1 MPRNNSVLLVLPSA
15 ARTASGTATIDLR
28 NVIDGELTLDVT
40 AASGTL
46 PTLDVS
52 VAYTHPATGDSV
64 TLMTYTQ
71 ATGVTS
77 ESVDIPVTGP
87 LPPQATVTWTI
98 GGTAT
103 PTFTFAFGGLVTY
116 ER

>member
-1 MPRNNSVLLVLPSA
+1 MRDNSVLLVLASA
-15 ARTASGTATIDLR
+15 ARTASGSATIDLQ

-40 AASGTL
+40 AASGTS

-52 VAYTHPATGDSV
+52 VDYVHPATGDS
-64 TLMTYTQ
+64 TNLMTYTQ

-77 ESVDIPVTGP
+77 QSVDIPTTAP

-103 PTFTFAFGGLVTY
+103 PTFTFAFGGLVTF